1 MSSDLDRVP
10 KRPRI
15 NTTADDTAQS
25 LRRSDVWYDDGNV
38 ILVAGSTQ
46 FKIFKGILYENSPI
60 FRDMFSLS
68 TPSASETIDGCPVV
82 HLSDTA
88 EEVEHMLRAL
98 HNRRYFR
105 SDVLQPI
112 AVVSALL
119 RLGKKYGIDHLR
131 DDSIALLQK
140 EWPSS
145 LEELLAIDGY
155 VAICEE
161 PAVTIDAISL
171 ASETG
176 VLSIL
181 PIAFYTCLNNDLIW
195 GLEGEQRNDGTIA
208 TLSSD
213 NQRRYLGGKEK
224 VLWEQAAAS
233 FAWLHDLTPCGSADD
248 CTQARRALFINLWN
262 PLPQSWALEDW
273 NEEWNDDLCPA
284 CIAGGKQR
292 FEAARQIIWD
302 KLPSLFD
309 LPPWNEL
316 IAASSA

>member
-15 NTTADDTAQS
+15 DTTADDTAQS

-46 FKIFKGILYENSPI
+46 FKIFGGILSENSPI

-105 SDVLQPI
+105 TDVLQPI
-112 AVVSALL
+112 AVVGSLL

-131 DDSIALLQK
+131 EDSMELLQR

-145 LEELLAIDGY
+145 LDEHLTVDGF
-155 VAICEE
+155 VVICDE
-161 PAVTIDAISL
+161 PGVTIDAISL
-171 ASETG
+171 ALQTG

-181 PIAFYTCLNNDLIW
+181 PVAFYKCLYNDLTW
-195 GLEGEQRNDGTIA
+195 VMEGERRMDGTIA
-208 TLSSD
+208 KLSSD
-213 NQRRYLGGKEK
+213 DQRRCLGGR
-224 VLWEQAAAS
+224 VNV
-233 FAWLHDLTPCGSADD
+233 FTGD
-248 CTQARRALFINLWN
+248 CTQARKDLFIRLWD
-262 PLPQSWALEDW
+262 PLPEIWALEDW
-273 NEEWNDDLCPA
+273 DEDWSDDLCPA
-284 CIAGGKQR
+284 CIVDGKER
-292 FEAARQIIWD
+292 FEAARRTIWD
-302 KLPSLFD
+302 KLPSFFD